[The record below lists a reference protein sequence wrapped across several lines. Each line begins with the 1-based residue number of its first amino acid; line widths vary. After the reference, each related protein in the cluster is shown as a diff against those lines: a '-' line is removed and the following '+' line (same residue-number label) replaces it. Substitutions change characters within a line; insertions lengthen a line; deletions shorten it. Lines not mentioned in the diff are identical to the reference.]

1 MRLGRF
7 SHLCGLLLVV
17 GCMLPLRHASA
28 EDRIT
33 LFALLVANNSGGE
46 KFEPLRYAERDAE
59 KFRDVL
65 QELGGLSAANTRM
78 ITGATPDRVRAAM
91 RELQSAMAAEKAKGG
106 SIMLIFYYS
115 GHAQNGEFWFAG
127 KRLSMEALKDW
138 FKQVPADIRVAFID
152 ACGSGEITQEIRN
165 KGGALLPSLVTVEHT
180 RGQVLITSSS
190 ATENSQESDELG
202 GSFFTHYL
210 VSGLRGLADASGDGA
225 VSLQEVYE
233 FSYHQTVERTT
244 GTIGGTQH
252 PAYGFELA
260 GQGDIVLTR
269 PYTLASGI
277 LFKKGTEGS
286 YLIYDLKKRR
296 VLAEVEKTADEERL
310 VAVPPGSIAVKKR
323 RQKDILLGSF
333 IIGPNERF
341 EIDDRVLQPV
351 ELEKDSTKGLVEIK
365 ERTLFL
371 AYSAWFG
378 GEIFFNTPS
387 RNLFYSSFQG
397 RLQVEFLGLISKR
410 FGLAVDLL
418 LGGGTDDTTLKLD
431 NGVTQK
437 VRASFFRAEIGAGLN
452 YHYDWEWIGI
462 YAGPWITLLI
472 TSRKFSDP
480 LNDWP
485 SQSFGTVCPGVAVG
499 TAVHLGDFDI
509 YAEVRAHYLFYN
521 IDGNQSLGFGG
532 AYMGVAYRH

>member
-1 MRLGRF
+1 MRLDRF
-7 SHLCGLLLVV
+7 SHLCEVLLVV

-28 EDRIT
+28 EERIT
-33 LFALLVANNSGGE
+33 SFALLVANNSGGE
-46 KFEPLRYAERDAE
+46 KFAALRYAERDAE

-78 ITGATPDRVRAAM
+78 IARATPDRVRAAM
-91 RELQSAMAAEKAKGG
+91 RELQSAMAAEKIKGG
-106 SIMLIFYYS
+106 SVVLIFYYS
-115 GHAQNGEFWFAG
+115 GHALNGEFWLAG
-127 KRLSMEALKDW
+127 KRLPMEAIKDW

-152 ACGSGEITQEIRN
+152 ACGSGEITQETRT
-165 KGGALLPSLVTVEHT
+165 KGGSLLPSLVTIEHT
-180 RGQVLITSSS
+180 QGQVLITSSS

-225 VSLQEVYE
+225 VSLQEVYD
-233 FSYHQTVERTT
+233 FTYHQTVQRTS

-252 PAYGFELA
+252 PTYGFELA

-269 PYTLASGI
+269 PYRLPSGI

-296 VLAEVEKTADEERL
+296 VLAEVVKTADEERL
-310 VAVPPGSIAVKKR
+310 VAVPPGAIAVKKR
-323 RQKDILLGSF
+323 REKDLLLGLF
-333 IIGPNERF
+333 TIGPDERF
-341 EIDDRVLQPV
+341 EIDDRALQPV

-365 ERTLFL
+365 ERTLFI

-378 GEIFFNTPS
+378 GEIFFDTPS

-397 RLQVEFLGLISKR
+397 RVQVEFLGLFAKR
-410 FGLAVDLL
+410 FALAVDLL
-418 LGGGTDDTTLKLD
+418 LGGGNSDTTLQLD
-431 NGVTQK
+431 NGTTQT

-452 YHYDWEWIGI
+452 YHYDWETFGV
-462 YAGPWITLLI
+462 YAGPRITLLI
-472 TSRKFSDP
+472 TSRQFSDP

-485 SQSFGTVCPGVAVG
+485 SQTFGTVCPGLAVG
-499 TAVHLGDFDI
+499 AAVHLGDFDI
-509 YAEVRAHYLFYN
+509 YAELRAHYLFYN
-521 IDGNQSLGFGG
+521 IDGNKSLGFGG
-532 AYMGVAYRH
+532 AYIGAAYRH